1 MSDQFDIFLCI
12 FEHFLIEKV
21 IYLVI
26 MQLYIVLNYVFK
38 KFVILVYLIY
48 IEGLFR
54 TQVFYHDYAN
64 FLVQVSQVVE
74 NIGHPFI
81 CLNDF

>member
-1 MSDQFDIFLCI
+1 MSDQLNIFLCI

-26 MQLYIVLNYVFK
+26 MQFYIVLNYVFK

-54 TQVFYHDYAN
+54 TQVFYHDNAN
-64 FLVQVSQVVE
+64 FFVQVSQVVE
-74 NIGHPFI
+74 DIGHPFI